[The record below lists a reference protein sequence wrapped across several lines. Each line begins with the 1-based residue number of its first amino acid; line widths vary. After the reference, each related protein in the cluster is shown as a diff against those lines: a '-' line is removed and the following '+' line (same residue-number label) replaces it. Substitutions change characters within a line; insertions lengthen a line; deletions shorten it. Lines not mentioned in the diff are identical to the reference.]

1 MRKLRQAPGFIRYK
15 EDLKQSFRE
24 NYSHISLEMSETEL
38 DMWILESP
46 FMMEVSRMADMLSDY
61 LLANGLAEVQE

>member
-1 MRKLRQAPGFIRYK
+1 MRKLRQAPGFIRYR
-15 EDLKQSFRE
+15 ESLKQYFRE

-46 FMMEVSRMADMLSDY
+46 FMMEVSRMADMLADY